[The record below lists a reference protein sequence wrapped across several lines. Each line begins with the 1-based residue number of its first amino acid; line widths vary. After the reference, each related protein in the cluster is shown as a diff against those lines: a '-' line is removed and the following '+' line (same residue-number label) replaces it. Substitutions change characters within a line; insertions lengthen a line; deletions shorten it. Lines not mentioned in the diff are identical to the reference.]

1 MRILSLIAFTLLL
14 LPLRSLAD
22 ESKADDITFAEH
34 IAPLV
39 FANCTT
45 CYRPGQVA
53 PFSLLNYADVRK
65 RAKTMLRVMEER
77 YMPPWQPEPGHGNF
91 RDARRLT
98 DSQIAMFD
106 RWVKAG
112 TAEGDPC

>member
-65 RAKTMLRVMEER
+65 CCEDDVASHGGTLHAAMAARTRAR
-77 YMPPWQPEPGHGNF
+77 
-91 RDARRLT
+91 
-98 DSQIAMFD
+98 
-106 RWVKAG
+106 
-112 TAEGDPC
+112 